1 METGVFIMIILVGT
15 VVICL
20 STTTIL
26 IWKDI
31 KRKEERK
38 LKKEQAYPLVLTG
51 KYVTPRR
58 MTRSAGMNLNTFL
71 NNETGEK
78 IDTEN
83 YLGFVVYGHDLENR
97 NIYHDDLIFVEKG
110 AKNYKPGELVVMVM
124 SFGKFG
130 EHYVIREVLEFDND
144 CIKFKDLFGIGSIKI
159 DTNNLV
165 GRAVFNFTIKL

>member
-1 METGVFIMIILVGT
+1 METGILMMIVLIGIVVGCIITAAIMI
-15 VVICL
+15 
-20 STTTIL
+20 
-26 IWKDI
+26 WKEVKI
-31 KRKEERK
+31 REERA

-83 YLGFVVYGHDLENR
+83 YLGFVVYGHDLEGR
-97 NIYHDDLIFVEKG
+97 NIYHDDLVFVEKNV
-110 AKNYKPGELVVMVM
+110 KIYKPGELVVMVI

-144 CIKFKDLFGIGSIKI
+144 CIKFKDLFGTGSIKI
-159 DTNNLV
+159 DANNLV
-165 GRAVFNFTIKL
+165 GRAVYDFTIKI